1 MTQTRSRPT
10 ATTFRLLG
18 RSYAEGE
25 ACLEYAFDDGP
36 VMVERLRFPG
46 APAQVPVG
54 REAAF
59 ARALALLHGIAGV
72 SYYKALVPEH
82 IEVAGE
88 PFAPALA
95 DLLDETYLQGL
106 GEFAHHNEL
115 DLRSRIRFP
124 RGKPSFP
131 PAAPLGLPRRALVP
145 IGGGKDSLV
154 SIETLKRADEAFAVV
169 WIGRSDLIRACAQ
182 ATGQPLLNIEREL
195 APQLFELNRQGAWNG
210 HIPVTAINSA
220 ILTLAALLYGYDEIV
235 FSNEASASVG
245 NLTHNDLDINHQWSK
260 GLRFEERFGEYL
272 RSAVASDLGYYS
284 LLRPFSEL
292 AVTERFAALTRYHGL
307 FSSCNRNFRI
317 LGAKP
322 SSRWCGECPKCRFVF
337 LALAPFMSKPAL
349 LAIFGRNLLDEPEQ
363 IDGFDALLEF
373 HAIKPFECVGEG
385 HESRAALLALS
396 ERADW
401 REDAIVR
408 RFSDEVLPAIDRS
421 GLELAPLLRPVGEHR
436 IPERLRG
443 ALGLPQESAPP
454 ASFV

>member
-1 MTQTRSRPT
+1 MNSTKPRPT
-10 ATTFRLLG
+10 AATFRLLDRG
-18 RSYAEGE
+18 YADGE
-25 ACLEYAFDDGP
+25 VRLQYAFDDGP
-36 VMVERLRFPG
+36 PMIERVRFPG
-46 APAQVPVG
+46 APAQVPAG
-54 REAAF
+54 RETAF
-59 ARALALLHGIAGV
+59 ARALELLHGIAGV
-72 SYYKALVPEH
+72 SYYKALVPER

-88 PFAPALA
+88 PLDPALT
-95 DLLDETYLQGL
+95 DLLDETWLQGL
-106 GEFAHHNEL
+106 GEFAHHNGL
-115 DLRSRIRFP
+115 DLRARIRFP
-124 RGKPSFP
+124 RGSASTA
-131 PAAPLGLPRRALVP
+131 AAPSLKLPRRALVP

-154 SIETLKRADEAFAVV
+154 SIETLKRAGEAFAVV

-195 APQLFELNRQGAWNG
+195 APELFELNRQGAWNG

-245 NLTHNDLDINHQWSK
+245 NLTSNELDINHQWSK
-260 GLRFEERFGEYL
+260 GLRFEARFGDYL
-272 RSAVASDLGYYS
+272 RTAVAADLNYYS
-284 LLRPFSEL
+284 LLRPLSEL

-322 SSRWCGECPKCRFVF
+322 SARWCGECPKCRFVF

-373 HAIKPFECVGEG
+373 GAIKPFECVGEG
-385 HESRAALLALS
+385 RESRAALLALS

-401 REDAIVR
+401 REDLIVH
-408 RFSDEVLPAIDRS
+408 RFVDDILPAIDRS
-421 GLELAPLLRPVGEHR
+421 GLALAPQLQPAGEHR
-436 IPERLRG
+436 IPQRLWPV
-443 ALGLPQESAPP
+443 LGIS
-454 ASFV
+454 

>member
-1 MTQTRSRPT
+1 MNSTKPRPT

-18 RSYAEGE
+18 RSYADGE
-25 ACLEYAFDDGP
+25 VRLEYAFDDGP
-36 VMVERLRFPG
+36 AMVERVRFPG
-46 APAQVPVG
+46 APAQVPAR

-72 SYYKALVPEH
+72 SYYKALVPER

-88 PFAPALA
+88 PFDPALA
-95 DLLDETYLQGL
+95 DLLDETFLHGL
-106 GEFAHHNEL
+106 GEFAHHNGL

-124 RGKPSFP
+124 RGDV
-131 PAAPLGLPRRALVP
+131 AAVASTLNLPRRALVP

-154 SIETLKRADEAFAVV
+154 SIETLKRAGEAFAVV

-195 APQLFELNRQGAWNG
+195 APELFELNRQGAWNG

-245 NLTHNDLDINHQWSK
+245 NLTHHDLDINHQWSK
-260 GLRFEERFGEYL
+260 GLRFEARFGDYL
-272 RSAVASDLGYYS
+272 RSAVAADLNYYS

-292 AVTERFAALTRYHGL
+292 AVTERFAPLTRYHSV

-322 SSRWCGECPKCRFVF
+322 SARWCGECPKCRFVF

-349 LAIFGRNLLDEPEQ
+349 LAIFGRNLLDEHEQ
-363 IDGFDALLEF
+363 IEGFDALLEF
-373 HAIKPFECVGEG
+373 HATKPFECVGEG
-385 HESRAALLALS
+385 RESRAALLALS

-401 REDAIVR
+401 REDTVVR
-408 RFSDEVLPAIDRS
+408 RFVDEILPAIDRS
-421 GLELAPLLRPVGEHR
+421 GLELAPMLLPAGEHR
-436 IPERLRG
+436 IPQRLWG
-443 ALGLPQESAPP
+443 ALGLG
-454 ASFV
+454 

>member
-1 MTQTRSRPT
+1 MNSTKPRPT

-18 RSYAEGE
+18 RSYADGE
-25 ACLEYAFDDGP
+25 VRLEYAFDDGP
-36 VMVERLRFPG
+36 AMVERIRYPG
-46 APAQVPVG
+46 APAQLPAG

-72 SYYKALVPEH
+72 SYYKALVPAR
-82 IEVAGE
+82 IEIAGE
-88 PFAPALA
+88 PFDPALA
-95 DLLDETYLQGL
+95 ELLDETYLHGL
-106 GEFAHHNEL
+106 GEFAHHNHL
-115 DLRSRIRFP
+115 DLRARIRFP
-124 RGKPSFP
+124 RGDI
-131 PAAPLGLPRRALVP
+131 PATASTLNLARRALVP

-154 SIETLKRADEAFAVV
+154 SIDTLKRAGEAFAVV

-195 APQLFELNRQGAWNG
+195 APELFELNRQGAWNG

-245 NLTHNDLDINHQWSK
+245 NLVSNQLDINHQWSK
-260 GLRFEERFGEYL
+260 GLRFEARFGDYL
-272 RSAVASDLGYYS
+272 RSAVAADLNYYS

-292 AVTERFAALTRYHGL
+292 AVTERFAPLTRYHGV

-322 SSRWCGECPKCRFVF
+322 SARWCGECPKCRFVF

-349 LAIFGRNLLDEPEQ
+349 LAIFGRNLLDEAEQ

-373 HAIKPFECVGEG
+373 GATKPFECVGEG
-385 HESRAALLALS
+385 RESRAALLALS

-401 REDAIVR
+401 REDLIVR
-408 RFSDEVLPAIDRS
+408 RFVDEVLPAIDRS
-421 GLELAPLLRPVGEHR
+421 GLELAPMLQPAGEHR
-436 IPERLRG
+436 IPQRLWG
-443 ALGLPQESAPP
+443 VLGLT
-454 ASFV
+454 